1 MATLL
6 GVVFIGSA
14 TILQITVV
22 GRINMLE
29 GAADLV
35 LLVLLGWVLH
45 ARAEG
50 IWQWGVLAGAFI
62 GIASAQ
68 PVWLPII
75 SYLSITA
82 IGYLIQTRVWQI
94 PLLNLL
100 TTTIAGTLIVHSL
113 TSVYLIVIGTPLQL
127 SEIFNLVILPSI
139 FLNLLI
145 ALPIYSFMTAIT
157 NWVYPPEVEA

>member
-6 GVVFIGSA
+6 GVLFMGSA

-29 GAADLV
+29 GTVDLV

-45 ARAEG
+45 TRAEG
-50 IWQWGVLAGAFI
+50 IWQWGILGGAFI

-68 PVWLPII
+68 PVWLPIL
-75 SYLSITA
+75 SYVSITA
-82 IGYLIQTRVWQI
+82 IGYVIQTRVWQI
-94 PLLNLL
+94 PLLNLM
-100 TTTIAGTLIVHSL
+100 TTTVIGTLIIHSL
-113 TSVYLIVIGTPLQL
+113 TSVYLIVIGTPLIL
-127 SEIFNLVILPSI
+127 GEIFNLVILPSV

-145 ALPIYSFMTAIT
+145 ALPIYGFMTAIT
-157 NWVYPPEVEA
+157 NWVYPPEVEV

>member
-6 GVVFIGSA
+6 GVLFLGSA
-14 TILQITVV
+14 TILQITIV
-22 GRINMLE
+22 GRVNMLE

-35 LLVLLGWVLH
+35 LLTLLGWVLH

-50 IWQWGVLAGAFI
+50 VWQWGILAGAFV

-75 SYLSITA
+75 SYLAITGF
-82 IGYLIQTRVWQI
+82 GYLIQTRVWQI

-100 TTTIAGTLIVHSL
+100 TTTIAGTLIIHSL
-113 TSVYLIVIGTPLQL
+113 TSVYLVLIGTPLAFG
-127 SEIFNLVILPSI
+127 EIFNLVVLPSI
-139 FLNLLI
+139 FLNLLF
-145 ALPIYSFMTAIT
+145 ALPVYGFMTAII
-157 NWVYPPEVEA
+157 NWIYPPEVET

>member
-1 MATLL
+1 M
-6 GVVFIGSA
+6 GSA
-14 TILQITVV
+14 TILQVTVV

-50 IWQWGVLAGAFI
+50 VWQWGVLAGAFI
-62 GIASAQ
+62 GITSAQ

-82 IGYLIQTRVWQI
+82 VGYLIQTRVWQI

-100 TTTIAGTLIVHSL
+100 TTTIAGTLIIHSL
-113 TSVYLIVIGTPLQL
+113 TSVYLTVIGTPLQL

-145 ALPIYSFMTAIT
+145 ALPIYSVMTAIT
-157 NWVYPPEVEA
+157 NWVYPPEVEV

>member
-6 GVVFIGSA
+6 GVLFMGSA
-14 TILQITVV
+14 AILQVTIV

-29 GAADLV
+29 GATDLV

-50 IWQWGVLAGAFI
+50 IWQWAVLAGAFI

-68 PVWLPII
+68 PVWLPIV
-75 SYLSITA
+75 SYLTITA
-82 IGYLIQTRVWQI
+82 MGYLIQTRVWQI
-94 PLLNLL
+94 PLLNLM
-100 TTTIAGTLIVHSL
+100 TTTVIGTLIIHSL
-113 TSVYLIVIGTPLQL
+113 TSVYLIVIGTPLL
-127 SEIFNLVILPSI
+127 ISEIFNLVILPSI

-145 ALPIYSFMTAIT
+145 ALPIYSFITAIT